1 MLHLLFKLAA
11 LQLAAS
17 RFGVQGDDQ
26 FAPAPLA
33 FAQWPVLFPFF
44 KWMDGTGMSTYIKAT
59 TWVFP
64 FTETIHILALAVLL
78 GSVFLIDLRL
88 LGVAEKHWSPAQVME
103 QVRSLMNWS
112 VGIILVTGIVLF
124 IAEPRKLFDNG
135 AFGPKMLLLA
145 LALIFQYA
153 FYPSVRKMQTSIP
166 IWGRIMAL
174 ISFGLWFGVAVCGRA
189 IGFV

>member
-1 MLHLLFKLAA
+1 MLHFL
-11 LQLAAS
+11 LQLAVLRLGA
-17 RFGVQGDDQ
+17 QGDDP

-33 FAQWPVLFPFF
+33 FAKWPALFPFF
-44 KWMDGTGMSTYIKAT
+44 KWVDGTGISTYIKAT

-88 LGVAEKHWSPAQVME
+88 LGVAVKRWSPAQIME
-103 QVRSLMNWS
+103 QVRPLMNWS
-112 VGIILVTGIVLF
+112 VLIILVTGVFLF
-124 IAEPRKLFDNG
+124 IAEPRKLFDNA

-153 FYPSVRKMQTSIP
+153 FYPGVRKMQTSVP
-166 IWGRIMAL
+166 AWGRVMAL